1 MEFEGDVKFKN
12 LINKINSGQKIS
24 IYVKD
29 EDSFHY
35 SHTGISLN
43 KHENLSDNQD
53 VMRYE
58 DYYVW
63 DIWAMKEEEI
73 RVILYK

>member
-1 MEFEGDVKFKN
+1 MDLEGDIKFKN

-29 EDSFHY
+29 EGSFHY

-43 KHENLSDNQD
+43 KHENLSDNPD
-53 VMRYE
+53 VMKYE

-63 DIWAMKEEEI
+63 DIWAIKEAEI